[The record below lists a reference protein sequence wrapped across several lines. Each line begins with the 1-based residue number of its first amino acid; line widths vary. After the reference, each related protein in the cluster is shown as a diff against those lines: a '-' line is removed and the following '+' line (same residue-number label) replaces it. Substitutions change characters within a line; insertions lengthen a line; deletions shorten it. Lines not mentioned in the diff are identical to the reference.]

1 MCQSAEACVFIVF
14 GSSLSLIVFR
24 HPKCA
29 PGNACPN
36 GLLLSLVLF
45 ASVTRFW
52 SLMSMLFLSYL
63 GPFHHHIHN
72 SFNSRHLQ
80 TRVSFN

>member
-1 MCQSAEACVFIVF
+1 MQPLLLTCF
-14 GSSLSLIVFR
+14 
-24 HPKCA
+24 
-29 PGNACPN
+29 ACPN

-45 ASVTRFW
+45 AVVTRFW

-80 TRVSFN
+80 TRVSFNYNIHKS